1 MYLPVVKVLTAVVV
15 CQHFVVWED
24 LVADSTLVVVALVGG
39 HPPLVAQLLTHQLK
53 HHPVRQP
60 VVTAQVRKVFANES
74 TLGTL
79 ERLALGKTSQ
89 NLLPVNEV
97 GKDPLNSKNSQ
108 KFNLQVSIFSRKQQ
122 NFHGLGIIHLKIF
135 EFSNFQKFGRS
146 LFQFSKF
153 SKSPL
158 PISNSA
164 LKST

>member
-1 MYLPVVKVLTAVVV
+1 MLYARNVVYLPVVKVLTAVVV

-24 LVADSTLVVVALVGG
+24 LVADSTFVVVVLVGG

-53 HHPVRQP
+53 HHPVRKP

-97 GKDPLNSKNSQ
+97 GKEPLN
-108 KFNLQVSIFSRKQQ
+108 
-122 NFHGLGIIHLKIF
+122 
-135 EFSNFQKFGRS
+135 
-146 LFQFSKF
+146 
-153 SKSPL
+153 
-158 PISNSA
+158 
-164 LKST
+164 

>member
-1 MYLPVVKVLTAVVV
+1 MVYLPVVKVLTAVVV

-24 LVADSTLVVVALVGG
+24 LVADSTLIVVVLISG

-89 NLLPVNEV
+89 NLLPVIEV
-97 GKDPLNSKNSQ
+97 GKKNIEFK
-108 KFNLQVSIFSRKQQ
+108 KF
-122 NFHGLGIIHLKIF
+122 LKV
-135 EFSNFQKFGRS
+135 
-146 LFQFSKF
+146 
-153 SKSPL
+153 
-158 PISNSA
+158 
-164 LKST
+164 

>member
-1 MYLPVVKVLTAVVV
+1 MVYLPVVKVLTAIVV
-15 CQHFVVWED
+15 CQHFVVRED

-97 GKDPLNSKNSQ
+97 EKKPLNSKNS
-108 KFNLQVSIFSRKQQ
+108 
-122 NFHGLGIIHLKIF
+122 
-135 EFSNFQKFGRS
+135 
-146 LFQFSKF
+146 
-153 SKSPL
+153 
-158 PISNSA
+158 
-164 LKST
+164 